1 MALLLY
7 GLYVY
12 LAVMFNIINTG
23 RRKTGQS
30 SLKSAERREKENAF
44 VFNMNLNL
52 SQKKISNN
60 WTQSKGLVGDCHT

>member
-52 SQKKISNN
+52 SQKKN
-60 WTQSKGLVGDCHT
+60 